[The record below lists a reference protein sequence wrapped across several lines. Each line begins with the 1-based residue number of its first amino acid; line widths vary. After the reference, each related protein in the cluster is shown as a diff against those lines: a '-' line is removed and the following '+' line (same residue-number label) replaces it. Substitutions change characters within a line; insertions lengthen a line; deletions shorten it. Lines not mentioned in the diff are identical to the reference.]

1 MGRVEA
7 EPGLIRD
14 EHGERRCLAAAQ
26 RAEGRGGYARPSRR
40 VRLASPSEWC
50 VQVNAPDRHQERAEV
65 GADIRHGDREGAP
78 APAGTFTM
86 PSLVG
91 VIDSA
96 TMSGTGVA
104 DAMNPNEPVA
114 GCLLRHGELSERK
127 VVG

>member
-1 MGRVEA
+1 MLPTAIRS
-7 EPGLIRD
+7 GLR
-14 EHGERRCLAAAQ
+14 
-26 RAEGRGGYARPSRR
+26 S
-40 VRLASPSEWC
+40 
-50 VQVNAPDRHQERAEV
+50 APTFAT
-65 GADIRHGDREGAP
+65 ATAKAP
-78 APAGTFTM
+78 QPPAGTFTM